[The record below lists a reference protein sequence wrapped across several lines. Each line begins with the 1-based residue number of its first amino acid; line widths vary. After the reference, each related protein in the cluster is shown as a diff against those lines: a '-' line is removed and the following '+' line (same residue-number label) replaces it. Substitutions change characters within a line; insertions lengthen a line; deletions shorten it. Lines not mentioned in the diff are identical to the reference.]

1 MLKAEDNG
9 DDGDWN
15 ICWDFERNDWGG
27 ILTWHPEKKTVKFT
41 WEYFTFKSLKMNMF
55 YQASVLFV
63 LDFAQLNHTE
73 SQQVCSSLMSHV
85 SKCAIVIH
93 CPLSWMKT
101 LQVVAGNPL
110 HLGHLQV
117 NPCGRHHFL
126 EAVFCT
132 DLRESKWCVKNVDS
146 NQCMNFLKHVP
157 TISCHFRQMFIPY
170 FIQVESSIYFTVH
183 YLE

>member
-1 MLKAEDNG
+1 MVTMETGTFAGTLNEMTGVGSLLDILK
-9 DDGDWN
+9 
-15 ICWDFERNDWGG
+15 
-27 ILTWHPEKKTVKFT
+27 KKLS
-41 WEYFTFKSLKMNMF
+41 SLHGNAIRLKRNMF

-73 SQQVCSSLMSHV
+73 SQQVCLSLMSHV

-170 FIQVESSIYFTVH
+170 LIQVESSIYFTVH